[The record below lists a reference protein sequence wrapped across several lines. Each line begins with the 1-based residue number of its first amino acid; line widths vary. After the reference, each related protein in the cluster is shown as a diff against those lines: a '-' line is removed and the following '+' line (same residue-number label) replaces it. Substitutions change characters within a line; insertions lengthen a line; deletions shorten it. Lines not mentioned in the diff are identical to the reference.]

1 MNELEQIIQRMI
13 DAGESEATIK
23 SVIEEYERQQQA
35 KIEPQ
40 EPGATVEEVE
50 APDME
55 LPSEDISLDGASKED
70 KKKAIAATIKAAAPL
85 SPAGEILSSTLVGRS
100 LGAFLAR
107 TSAGIVD
114 AGERILGPLAQVATP
129 QTALPTIA
137 AMLSSDEEGK
147 KKIITEMGEGAD
159 MTPYYEL
166 ADLIDE
172 VKPKYFDE
180 EGQQQGI
187 TDLISQK
194 KYKEATNLA
203 VSEAI
208 SSAPSTILTFAFP
221 GIGSAALATS
231 VVGQEFEQALEERPD
246 ATIGQL
252 YSAST
257 LKGLAEFGTEY
268 AGGKLFRYMAG
279 MRAANVPIENLKDL
293 ATSYFV
299 GMGKA
304 ALGDA
309 AAEGV
314 TEAATSALSDLTD
327 LVIYGD
333 EVTVKQAGKNAV
345 DSFIV
350 GALLGG
356 PSAAAV
362 KGVNMAKVKQNREK
376 VFMHAAP
383 VDQQKKILAANSAY
397 ARMKEQYEK
406 TPDPLKE
413 TFKPLVE
420 EAKAETEKLKQ
431 NLYDKFNSLTNKEIR
446 RYADNI
452 KKAGQQ
458 NLIAVTS
465 RDQKVKEKATI
476 EAKNAYKEN
485 QNIIGDLSFYDSAV
499 EEKVGRQ
506 IASADFI
513 AEKFNRLKGI
523 NREDLDAKFVSQEEA
538 DALSPDGEKLGNAG
552 GFFISKEV
560 ADKKGIK
567 QNKDTI
573 YINLDV
579 ASATEQTNVIGH
591 ELLHY
596 LISKK
601 FKTDNASMQEA
612 VGAFKEYVK
621 EVAPE
626 AYASIEQRIEQSYKN
641 KKGKLKEG
649 AAEEY
654 LNVFS
659 DLISKNKIDLQ
670 EGKIDKVKN
679 TFTRLLQGFGFK
691 KVKLETGKDVFDF
704 VKNYTLNVNSKNK
717 YLARAAAK
725 DLKIKDQGLFK
736 QVVEEGETEIK
747 KSLSEAENENL
758 AKKFKESQSL
768 FFADPKTFEVISKVA
783 KSITK
788 KYYDPIAP
796 DAKRAVT
803 RDDYEISAQT
813 DLFIIAQEWNP
824 DKQDF
829 GKFLANRGF
838 LRLSNLAQRLG
849 IESTEEY
856 GGVGIMAD
864 VDTSKEAAAE
874 IEEIAA
880 PVEEEKA
887 APQKELLSDAIDLN
901 TEVGGIT
908 MANHIQTTLNKALT
922 LATKRYNEEISA
934 NRTVTPFVAE
944 IKSDLAQD
952 LKKTFKA
959 FMNQYGYE
967 EFLKDNKRALLQNYT
982 TTYLAKH
989 PLFKKGVQKSLKGTM
1004 GTDNQGNKIFKPNW
1018 VSPVL
1023 LENKY
1028 EFVDEKGNKAA
1039 RGTFDR
1045 DNAGARGLTSGPE
1058 FIRRNP
1064 KINSVIT
1071 DNEFIDYHF
1080 KDGALRRKKKQNP
1093 EDALAMQLASE
1104 IGFEQLAEDFR
1115 NKGELFDKF
1124 QEVGE
1129 LYGQVITESEI
1140 EKATKDL
1147 DRGTIKL
1154 SAIAIEHASEI
1165 TDKQLFPEIYKKW
1178 KGKELK
1184 EYFADRFNLNDERA
1198 EEYADIFSDIIMSP
1212 GVVDKTIVAPVTEEE
1227 FVNLMAKKFADSHSR
1242 NDSLFL
1248 VAKEIPYSKYQD
1260 EDTQKY
1266 TKLAFQFREAFVTE
1280 IGNGIKSLSKEEKID
1295 FIRNLLIYDHKL
1307 FTKGETDNKVLRTN
1321 KEFWEEIISPIVK
1334 ANNLTDTFSFD
1345 GTADIIGPLENG
1357 KVKKI
1362 NHPSNFDLSSTA
1374 NQLMFVS
1381 DKPKTNRSYNDFNAY
1396 SKRARKH
1403 LLDTWEII
1411 KKSNNAFLAS
1421 HYLNIAGNAENSALR
1436 QAAPLKYFHKNLPA
1450 IHAARKSNAKKDKTV
1465 IWEHMTPALQVQ
1477 HTLMSNFISEKLV
1490 TNKQV
1495 NEVLDKYYV
1504 AFIPKQLDLK
1514 LSDLKLG
1521 SSMGK
1526 AYTKLGMSPEETRY
1540 ASLMEELNG
1549 DDYSEINLND
1559 GSIKRSVTPEDV
1571 GIVRRMIERKTGLDS
1586 KAEISEA
1593 KANMVGR
1600 TKGKFKFFVPPGA
1613 DDFVGLL
1620 YYMAGKGTRGDQDL
1634 EFFNKKLL
1642 EPFAVAHSA
1651 YETYKQQALERY
1663 NTFKRLIQKTPSKL
1677 KAKNKTGY
1685 TNEHAVRVYLWYN
1698 KGVDIPG
1705 VTKAEVEE
1713 MVDIVKEDQNLLDFA
1728 KSIRNL
1734 TLAGEEGYPDP
1745 EKNWFTS
1752 SMTIDILD
1760 SINNTGRKEFFKDYI
1775 ENAEA
1780 IFGKFTSGGKLSGDM
1795 ANRLEAAYGRNYVEA
1810 LSDVL
1815 WRMKNGRGREFG
1827 SNRLT
1832 NIFTNWVNDSVGAI
1846 MFFNTKSAL
1855 LQTISTINFINLT
1868 DNNPLAVAKTVA
1880 NRKQFFTDL
1889 AYLMNSDFLRQRRAG
1904 LKIDVNTDDIAAAAE
1919 DKRNPVRAFISA
1931 ILKKGFL
1938 PTQMA
1943 DSLAI
1948 SLGGAS
1954 FYRNRINTYIKDG
1967 LTKEEAENRAY
1978 LDFKETA
1985 ETSQQ
1990 SSRPD
1995 KISMQ
2000 QASPLGRIILAFANT
2015 PQQYARIIKKAV
2027 IDLKNGRGDYK
2038 TNLAKIVYYGA
2049 IQNIIF
2055 SFMQSALFTM
2065 FFTGDEEEEE
2075 DRKKMINAANG
2086 ILDTFLRGAGFYGAI
2101 ASTAK
2106 NVIFE
2111 AYDQYK
2117 SKRPDYREAAL
2128 EAISLSP
2135 PIDRKLSNLL
2145 SASRTFTYKKQ
2156 REKIFT
2162 EGVSLENP
2170 IFEASGK
2177 IVSATTNIPL
2187 DRVVSKMENIS
2198 NATRDDI
2205 STWQS
2210 IALTLGWPDWVL
2222 GIDDKENEKIEQPR
2236 TQGLKKPKRKLKRT
2250 KYFK

>member
-50 APDME
+50 APDTE

-70 KKKAIAATIKAAAPL
+70 KKKAIAATIKAATPL

-137 AMLSSDEEGK
+137 AILSSNEEGK

-268 AGGKLFRYMAG
+268 AGGKLFRYMSG

-327 LVIYGD
+327 LVVYGD

-552 GFFISKEV
+552 GFFITKEV

-626 AYASIEQRIEQSYKN
+626 AYASIEQRIEQSYKD

-747 KSLSEAENENL
+747 KSLSEAENESL
-758 AKKFKESQSL
+758 AKKFKESQSS

-880 PVEEEKA
+880 PVEEERA
-887 APQKELLSDAIDLN
+887 EPQKELLSDAIDLN
-901 TEVGGIT
+901 TTVGGVT
-908 MANHIQTTLNKALT
+908 MADHIRTTLNKALT

-1080 KDGALRRKKKQNP
+1080 KDGPLRRKKKQNP

-1165 TDKQLFPEIYKKW
+1165 TDNQLFPEIYEKW

-1212 GVVDKTIVAPVTEEE
+1212 AVVDKTIVAPETEEE
-1227 FVNLMAKKFADSHSR
+1227 LVKLMAKKITQSHSR
-1242 NDSLFL
+1242 NDSVFLF
-1248 VAKEIPYSKYQD
+1248 AKEIPYGRYQD
-1260 EDTQKY
+1260 KKTKKY
-1266 TKLAFQFREAFVTE
+1266 TKLALQFREAYVTQ
-1280 IGNGIKSLSKEEKID
+1280 INKGLKSLSEQEKID
-1295 FIRNLLIYDHKL
+1295 FVKGILIYDQKT
-1307 FTKGETDNKVLRTN
+1307 FTKGETHNKILPGN
-1321 KEFWEEIISPIVK
+1321 EELWSEIINPIVK
-1334 ANNLTDTFSFD
+1334 ENNLTSHFKLRKGARRSAILALDSETNTFKAISSP
-1345 GTADIIGPLENG
+1345 GALSLAERKLQTGIIAN
-1357 KVKKI
+1357 KK
-1362 NHPSNFDLSSTA
+1362 
-1374 NQLMFVS
+1374 
-1381 DKPKTNRSYNDFNAY
+1381 YNEYNAY

-1411 KKSNNAFLAS
+1411 KESGDAFLAA
-1421 HYLNIAGNAENSALR
+1421 HYLNTGGLADDSALR
-1436 QAAPLKYFHKNLPA
+1436 KAAPLKYFHKDIVEIYNSD
-1450 IHAARKSNAKKDKTV
+1450 KSKELT
-1465 IWEHMTPALQVQ
+1465 IWEHMTPAIQIQ

-1495 NEVLDKYYV
+1495 NEVLDNYYV
-1504 AFIPKQLDLK
+1504 ALMPKELDNK
-1514 LSDLKLG
+1514 LIELG
-1521 SSMGK
+1521 LQRTMGK

-1540 ASLMEELNG
+1540 ASLMEELNSEN
-1549 DDYSEINLND
+1549 YSELNLND

-1620 YYMAGKGTRGDQDL
+1620 YYMAGKGKKGNQDL

-1705 VTKAEVEE
+1705 VTEAEVEE

-1868 DNNPLAVAKTVA
+1868 DNNPFAVAKTVA

-1889 AYLMNSDFLRQRRAG
+1889 AFLMNSDFLRQRRAG

-1943 DSLAI
+1943 DSFAI

-1967 LTKEEAENRAY
+1967 LTKEEAEQRAY

-2027 IDLKNGRGDYK
+2027 IDLKNGRGNYK

-2065 FFTGDEEEEE
+2065 FFTGDEDEEE

-2170 IFEASGK
+2170 VFEASGK